1 CRDGQAGAGGA
12 PACPAGSARDFGRGH
27 GARHRSRK
35 RLRSCPELIPQTFA
49 SGSHSLGQIRN
60 TGKTSG
66 NQQGTLRRTPLPC
79 SNRKGCEGGLG
90 ACPLAPRIRHLGDIR
105 GGGSLLKLA
114 ARNVTSRLAAPLAG
128 SGHDGAGGGTEEEPF
143 GGAGDASPGA
153 ASFGDADGVVA
164 LFGERGGLLAFVCEV
179 TLGDREP
186 RLAGLAVEGEVVE
199 RF

>member
-1 CRDGQAGAGGA
+1 MDRLARGVRQPVLRRALATLDVVTVRGI
-12 PACPAGSARDFGRGH
+12 GSRG
-27 GARHRSRK
+27 
-35 RLRSCPELIPQTFA
+35 RLRSRSGLIPQTFA

-66 NQQGTLRRTPLPC
+66 NQQGTSRRNYFPAQALRD
-79 SNRKGCEGGLG
+79 EGGLG
-90 ACPLAPRIRHLGDIR
+90 MWPLASPDTALGDIR

-153 ASFGDADGVVA
+153 ASFGDADGVLA
-164 LFGERGGLLAFVCEV
+164 LFGERGGLLAFVREV
-179 TLGDREP
+179 ALGDRET

-199 RF
+199 RL